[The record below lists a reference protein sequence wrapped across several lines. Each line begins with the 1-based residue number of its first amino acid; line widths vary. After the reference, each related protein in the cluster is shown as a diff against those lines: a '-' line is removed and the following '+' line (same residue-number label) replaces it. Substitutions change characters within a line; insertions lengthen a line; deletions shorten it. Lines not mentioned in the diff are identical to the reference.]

1 MLITV
6 LSLIATLSIL
16 ILVHEFGHFFAAK
29 AVGIQVPRFSLG
41 FGKRLAG
48 FYWGETEF
56 VLAAIPLGGYVKMA
70 GMEDDEAASALE
82 GAGPPPD
89 EVDPARTFDA
99 KPIWAR
105 TLVISAGVIMNL
117 LFAFVVFTG
126 LSLVLGETL
135 HPITRVS
142 IPPAAQLS
150 GGARALAAVP
160 DGATVAA
167 VGGKPVRTWE
177 DMVGELAK
185 APAGP
190 VQLTFTDRP
199 PVSLQLPA
207 AQDARGELLGALVP
221 YRDPVLADVVAGSPA
236 ARAGLRRG
244 DRVVSAAGV
253 PVGTWSQLV
262 DAIRGHPAKP
272 LALVVERGG
281 RRVAVTVTPNAARDR
296 DDSGKRVTVGKI
308 GAAPDIPQVH
318 RRVGVVESVG
328 LGARQ
333 TWDSAVMIG
342 GVLKQLVTGQMSAR
356 NMGGLLSIGEA
367 SGETASQGFDAWLMF
382 LALFSVNLAV
392 LNLLPIPIL
401 DGGHLMFLAFE
412 AVRGR
417 PLSVEARI
425 RLSQVGLVIVV
436 ALMIWANGNDVVRL
450 VFGR

>member
-1 MLITV
+1 VLTILSTV
-6 LSLIATLSIL
+6 VGLSIL
-16 ILVHEFGHFFAAK
+16 ILVHELGHFLAAK
-29 AVGIQVPRFSLG
+29 WVGIQVPRFSLG

-48 FYWGETEF
+48 FLWGETEF
-56 VLAAIPLGGYVKMA
+56 VLSAIPLGGYVKMA
-70 GMEDDEAASALE
+70 GMEDDEPSSALE
-82 GAGPPPD
+82 GAGPAPE
-89 EVDPARTFDA
+89 EVDPERTFDA

-126 LSLVLGETL
+126 LALALGETL

-142 IPPAAQLS
+142 VPPAARLT
-150 GGARALAAVP
+150 GAARALAVIP
-160 DGATVAA
+160 DGATVTT

-177 DMVGELAK
+177 DMLGEVAR
-185 APAGP
+185 APAGAVP
-190 VQLTFTDRP
+190 LTFAAHA
-199 PVSLQLPA
+199 PVSLRVPA
-207 AQDARGELLGALVP
+207 AQDARGELLGAFVP
-221 YRDPVLADVVAGSPA
+221 YRDPVVADVVSGSPA
-236 ARAGLRRG
+236 ARAGLKPG
-244 DRVVSAAGV
+244 DRVVSANGA
-253 PVGTWSQLV
+253 PVATWAQLV
-262 DAIRGHPAKP
+262 DAIRSHPAKP

-281 RRVAVTVTPNAARDR
+281 KRVPMTVTPNAVRGRDET
-296 DDSGKRVTVGKI
+296 GARVTIGQV
-308 GAAPDIPQVH
+308 GAAPQVPEEH
-318 RRVGVVESVG
+318 RRVGAAESVK
-328 LGARQ
+328 LGAQQ
-333 TWDSAVMIG
+333 TWGAAVYIG
-342 GVLKQLVTGQMSAR
+342 QVLKQLVTGQISAR

>member
-1 MLITV
+1 MLTI
-6 LSLIATLSIL
+6 LSTIVGLSIL
-16 ILVHEFGHFFAAK
+16 ILVHELGHFLAAK
-29 AVGIQVPRFSLG
+29 AVDIQVPRFSLG

-48 FYWGETEF
+48 FQWGETEF
-56 VLAAIPLGGYVKMA
+56 VLSAIPLGGYVKMA
-70 GMEDDEAASALE
+70 GMEDDEPSSALE
-82 GAGPPPD
+82 GAGPAPD
-89 EVDPARTFDA
+89 EVDPGRTFDA

-105 TLVISAGVIMNL
+105 TLVISAGVIMNI

-126 LSLVLGETL
+126 LSLALGETL

-142 IPPAAQLS
+142 VPPAAKLT
-150 GGARALAAVP
+150 GAARALAVIP
-160 DGATVAA
+160 DGATVTA
-167 VGGKPVRTWE
+167 VGARPVRNWE
-177 DMVGELAK
+177 DMLGELAQ

-190 VQLTFTDRP
+190 VRLTFAEHA
-199 PVSLQLPA
+199 PVSLEMPV

-221 YRDPVLADVVAGSPA
+221 YRDPVVADVVARSPA
-236 ARAGLRRG
+236 ARAGLRPG
-244 DRVVSAAGV
+244 DRVVSADGA
-253 PVGTWSQLV
+253 PVSTWSQLV
-262 DAIRGHPAKP
+262 DAIRSHPDRP

-281 RRVAVTVTPNAARDR
+281 RRVPVTVTPNAVRGRDET
-296 DDSGKRVTVGKI
+296 GARVTIGQI
-308 GAAPDIPQVH
+308 GAAPQVPEVH
-318 RRVGVVESVG
+318 RRVGVAESVK
-328 LGARQ
+328 LGAQQ
-333 TWDSAVMIG
+333 TWGAAVMIG
-342 GVLKQLVTGQMSAR
+342 GVLKQLVTGQISAR